1 MNEKPVLDTK
11 AKDWLSRGIQLSE
24 REEFDAF
31 LEQVNRFLNKKEPS
45 STLELTREAT
55 GRGIELDTS
64 WKSGVRDRLLI
75 ILRTE
80 TDGDVSHPDGE
91 NMKITYMTNTLGLN
105 VGWTMNNGEQ
115 VYQLEFAAK

>member
-11 AKDWLSRGIQLSE
+11 TKDRLNRGIQLSE

-31 LEQVNRFLNKKEPS
+31 LEQVNRFLNKKEPGS
-45 STLELTREAT
+45 ILELTREGSELAT
-55 GRGIELDTS
+55 EIDSS
-64 WKSGVRDRLLI
+64 WKRSVRNSLLVTLGTSI
-75 ILRTE
+75 S
-80 TDGDVSHPDGE
+80 GDVSHPDGK
-91 NMKITYMTNTLGLN
+91 NMKITYLTNTLGLN